1 MDVSHRASWD
11 EAWKRYAARVFHNW
25 SKDARGLGGQGQSIG
40 GFLPAPPEAEILL
53 FTHTGPTSAV
63 VASVYPNE
71 DISKK
76 ATASRNARMDKAA
89 HRRKSAE
96 MHQGEVIL
104 KLVR

>member
-1 MDVSHRASWD
+1 MSYCRTTLVESNSEKLAD
-11 EAWKRYAARVFHNW
+11 EASADYSNN
-25 SKDARGLGGQGQSIG
+25 
-40 GFLPAPPEAEILL
+40 APSEFPEAEMLL
-53 FTHTGPTSAV
+53 LPRTGPTSAI

-71 DISKK
+71 NISKK
-76 ATASRNARMDKAA
+76 ATAARNARMDKAA